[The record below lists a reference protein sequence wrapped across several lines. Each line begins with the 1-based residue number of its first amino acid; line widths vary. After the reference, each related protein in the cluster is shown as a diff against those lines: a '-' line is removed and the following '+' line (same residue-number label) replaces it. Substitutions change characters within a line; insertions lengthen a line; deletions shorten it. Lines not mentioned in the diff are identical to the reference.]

1 MTDSP
6 IRCQRRTLLLLALL
20 VPLVARADIVDSVN
34 AVRAA
39 GCTGGT
45 KGGPPLQQN
54 AHLDEVA
61 HRLADGA
68 SLHSAQQQ
76 AGYHAVISYS
86 VSIADVPASGD
97 VRHIIESQFCAQSTN
112 PVFREIGVW
121 HAGTDVWVLFA
132 TPFAAPALGDHAVVS
147 AAMLDLINA
156 ARASARRCGVAPF
169 PAAPP
174 LTYNA
179 ALERAA
185 QEYAQEMAT
194 FNYMDHTGRD
204 GSAPHERITRIGYR
218 WSETGENLASGE
230 LMTPEAVVD
239 GWLHSPEHCVNLMD
253 TAYTQMGVGFAVSPR
268 DDTKVYWAL
277 ELGRPSGK

>member
-1 MTDSP
+1 MTDPP
-6 IRCQRRTLLLLALL
+6 IRRQYRALLLLALL
-20 VPLVARADIVDSVN
+20 GPLLARADVVDSVN

-45 KGGPPLQQN
+45 KGGPPLQPN
-54 AHLDEVA
+54 ARLDDVA

-68 SLHSAQQQ
+68 SLHRAQQQ
-76 AGYHAVISYS
+76 AGYRAVISFS
-86 VSIADVPASGD
+86 VSLADVPASGD

-121 HAGTDVWVLFA
+121 HAGTDVWLAFA
-132 TPFAAPALGDHAVVS
+132 TPVAPPALGDHAVVN
-147 AAMLDLINA
+147 AAVLDLVNA
-156 ARASARRCGVAPF
+156 ARAGARRCGVAPF

-185 QEYAQEMAT
+185 QAYAQEMAT
-194 FNYMDHTGRD
+194 FNYMDHTGHD
-204 GSAPHERITRIGYR
+204 GSAPHERITRSGYR
-218 WSETGENLASGE
+218 WSETGENLASGG
-230 LMTPEAVVD
+230 LTTPEAVVD
-239 GWLHSPEHCVNLMD
+239 GWLHSPEHCANLMD

-268 DDTKVYWAL
+268 DDTNVYWAL
-277 ELGRPSGK
+277 EFGRPSGK